1 MTKYKDIMDRI
12 ELTDEMRE
20 RVLKNVKEQ
29 AASGKTD
36 SSSEPEIKAVP
47 KKNSNRIV
55 LIRSLSAAAVCLVV
69 AGGIFIAWKLAGN
82 KKDQTIITT
91 SESTL
96 VQGTDV
102 TAGGTILPSEKVLEN
117 IEGINQALGLK
128 LHDLTTLPFT
138 PDQSSYA
145 IYGEDAEITYS
156 KGIEDTCMLNISSV
170 RGSFE
175 AIAENYSNSKDV
187 TLNDG
192 TQVSFYGEEDG
203 TGYAIWQYGTHYCSL
218 QFGSAVED
226 SVFEKIITEVNGML

>member
-12 ELTDEMRE
+12 ELTDEMCE

-36 SSSEPEIKAVP
+36 SSSSSVIKPVT
-47 KKNSNRIV
+47 KKNRSRIV

-69 AGGIFIAWKLAGN
+69 AGGIFLAWKFAGN
-82 KKDQTIITT
+82 KKDQTITTT
-91 SESTL
+91 SDSL
-96 VQGTDV
+96 LAQGTDV

-117 IEGINQALGLK
+117 IEGINQALGLN

-145 IYGEDAEITYS
+145 LFGDDAEITYTR
-156 KGIEDTCMLNISSV
+156 GIEDTCMLNISSV

-187 TLNDG
+187 TLSDG

-203 TGYAIWQYGTHYCSL
+203 TGYAIWQCGKHYCSL
-218 QFGSAVED
+218 QFGSAVEE